1 MKGSYSRRETI
12 ERLGAAGMAALMPA
26 NASAQTAADFY
37 AGKTVNII
45 CGYNPGGG
53 VDVGTRLIA
62 KHIARFLP
70 GGANVV
76 VKNMQGA
83 SGIVAAN
90 YLYVKAA
97 PDGLTLAVPGR
108 DWVPKPALGQ
118 ANAVYDSL
126 RFAYIGSTGGFNNIA
141 WIRGDLGIRTP
152 ADLRNSRKKLIFG
165 GLPQNT
171 VLSSVP
177 KLLQDIGMPVNV
189 IMGYENTARIVLA
202 IEQKELDAIYTAI
215 TSLARRRDLIDT
227 KALVPVFQSEPEQ
240 PGVALVDELVPEPQ
254 RLLLRLIHASATFG
268 MPLIAPPGTPPDRV
282 EFLRKAFFDMAR
294 DAAFQAEAVTIGEP
308 ASDPVEGAALAGKV
322 SDMLRSLNP
331 ATVAAFKSL
340 TGE

>member
-1 MKGSYSRRETI
+1 M
-12 ERLGAAGMAALMPA
+12 
-26 NASAQTAADFY
+26 
-37 AGKTVNII
+37 
-45 CGYNPGGG
+45 
-53 VDVGTRLIA
+53 
-62 KHIARFLP
+62 
-70 GGANVV
+70 
-76 VKNMQGA
+76 
-83 SGIVAAN
+83 
-90 YLYVKAA
+90 
-97 PDGLTLAVPGR
+97 
-108 DWVPKPALGQ
+108 
-118 ANAVYDSL
+118 
-126 RFAYIGSTGGFNNIA
+126 
-141 WIRGDLGIRTP
+141 
-152 ADLRNSRKKLIFG
+152 
-165 GLPQNT
+165 
-171 VLSSVP
+171 LSSVP
-177 KLLQDIGMPVNV
+177 KLLQNIGMPVNV

-294 DAAFQAEAVTIGEP
+294 DAAFQGEAVTIGEP